1 MHNMQVI
8 DREKMVKFCTRA
20 NRMGCREGRE
30 KRERQKKG
38 DRERGRES
46 VVGGEKSWCERGRD
60 AGRKGQLRSA
70 LRDFYRIP
78 VVFFSPFIFTSF
90 FHSSAADGSSPESGE
105 RDGQTERDS
114 ALLPP
119 AADPTHVYLH
129 ASRYCK
135 PL

>member
-1 MHNMQVI
+1 MQGGK
-8 DREKMVKFCTRA
+8 RK
-20 NRMGCREGRE
+20 
-30 KRERQKKG
+30 KRETENG
-38 DRERGRES
+38 ERERGRES
-46 VVGGEKSWCERGRD
+46 VVGGEESWCERGRD
-60 AGRKGQLRSA
+60 AGRKGQVRSA

-78 VVFFSPFIFTSF
+78 VVFFSPFISTLF

-105 RDGQTERDS
+105 RDGQTERYT

-119 AADPTHVYLH
+119 AADPAHVYLH